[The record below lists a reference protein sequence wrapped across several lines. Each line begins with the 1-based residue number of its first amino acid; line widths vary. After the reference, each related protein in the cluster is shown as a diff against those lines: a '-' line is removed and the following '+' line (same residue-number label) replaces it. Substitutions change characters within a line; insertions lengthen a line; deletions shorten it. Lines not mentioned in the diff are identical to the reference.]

1 MAQDPEELARQ
12 EAADDDPEETE
23 EGGLVVISGDDED
36 EEETGPRSEID
47 QPDKLL
53 RLAGQIRNLLS
64 QVEAADLD
72 EAGRARLADIHNRVL
87 SELRE
92 LVSSDLRDELD
103 DMSLTGI
110 EETPTGP
117 ELRVVQAQLGG
128 WLEGLFHGIQA
139 SMASQQAAQ
148 QQQLMQ
154 QLQRQSGSSGQG
166 RPSPEGGQYL

>member
-1 MAQDPEELARQ
+1 MAEDPEELAREQ
-12 EAADDDPEETE
+12 AAPDAEESE
-23 EGGLVVISGDDED
+23 DGGLVVISGDDE
-36 EEETGPRSEID
+36 EEDAGPRSEID

-64 QVEAADLD
+64 EVEAADLD

-87 SELRE
+87 SELRG

-166 RPSPEGGQYL
+166 RPSPGGGQYL